1 MKITPRALVMGSALV
16 LAGGWF
22 VFDYFGDQLGFGSPV
37 KPGIGPAKSAA
48 AEPIKTSGGT
58 SETQLAMINSL
69 SGISLASLAQTVER
83 PLFNRARAPKPK
95 PEPQVAVESD
105 EPESGPQ
112 DFTLLGIVVANDD
125 KTALLRFNKTN
136 EIFHLKSGQS
146 FSDWQLSEIGPK
158 SVVVK
163 KAELSFSLQL
173 FEQPAD
179 AAEPQ
184 QQVEEPQQLR
194 RLQQIR
200 QRRQLQQPPQ
210 SKSRRQPPA
219 INNDDSD
226 SDGGDD
232 QPQAV
237 SRLEQN

>member
-1 MKITPRALVMGSALV
+1 MKITLRALVMGSALV

-37 KPGIGPAKSAA
+37 KPGIGPAKSTA

-125 KTALLRFNKTN
+125 KTALHVDATAAAAGHYEVVIAYVTDRLAWECLTRTSRFLHATPPRLALR
-136 EIFHLKSGQS
+136 SGARPTVAPS
-146 FSDWQLSEIGPK
+146 AGVARTP
-158 SVVVK
+158 
-163 KAELSFSLQL
+163 
-173 FEQPAD
+173 
-179 AAEPQ
+179 
-184 QQVEEPQQLR
+184 
-194 RLQQIR
+194 
-200 QRRQLQQPPQ
+200 
-210 SKSRRQPPA
+210 
-219 INNDDSD
+219 
-226 SDGGDD
+226 
-232 QPQAV
+232 
-237 SRLEQN
+237 

>member
-1 MKITPRALVMGSALV
+1 MMPRGGARPGS
-16 LAGGWF
+16 
-22 VFDYFGDQLGFGSPV
+22 
-37 KPGIGPAKSAA
+37 GPK
-48 AEPIKTSGGT
+48 
-58 SETQLAMINSL
+58 
-69 SGISLASLAQTVER
+69 
-83 PLFNRARAPKPK
+83 PKPK
-95 PEPQVAVESD
+95 PEPQIAEQSD
-105 EPESGPQ
+105 EPEAGPE

-194 RLQQIR
+194 RLQQFR

-210 SKSRRQPPA
+210 SKSRRQPSSLPPEVPLR
-219 INNDDSD
+219 SRRRRT
-226 SDGGDD
+226 STPGS
-232 QPQAV
+232 QAMS
-237 SRLEQN
+237 SRSKAPKTTTN

>member
-37 KPGIGPAKSAA
+37 KPGIGPAKSTA

-69 SGISLASLAQTVER
+69 SGISLASLAQT
-83 PLFNRARAPKPK
+83 A
-95 PEPQVAVESD
+95 
-105 EPESGPQ
+105 
-112 DFTLLGIVVANDD
+112 
-125 KTALLRFNKTN
+125 
-136 EIFHLKSGQS
+136 
-146 FSDWQLSEIGPK
+146 
-158 SVVVK
+158 
-163 KAELSFSLQL
+163 
-173 FEQPAD
+173 
-179 AAEPQ
+179 
-184 QQVEEPQQLR
+184 
-194 RLQQIR
+194 
-200 QRRQLQQPPQ
+200 
-210 SKSRRQPPA
+210 RRQPPA

-237 SRLEQN
+237 SRLERN